1 MAADQKLE
9 KEREQERVDF
19 VLRKIDR
26 QIDALRQQTE
36 EIKENILEIRKN
48 FWDDV
53 TLNFSDPHDTLE
65 TIASIN
71 QQTRVMAERERSYR
85 HAHRRMTTLV
95 RMKDSPYFGRIDFAE
110 DGDAKA
116 EAIYLGITTV
126 RDEDDQPLVY
136 DWRAPIASLYYEG
149 TPGPVQYQTPA
160 GTVTGHLKR
169 KRQFLIRHG
178 QIQSMFDTGVTIGD
192 ELLQEVLGRHSDTQ
206 MRNIVSTIQK
216 EQNRIIRNE
225 GKRLLVV
232 SGAAG
237 SGKTSTALQ
246 RVAWLLYRYR
256 KSLTAKQ
263 VVLFSPN
270 PLFNSYVSTVLP
282 GLGEENMQ
290 QTTFQEM
297 LERRLRKWFRLE
309 DPYDQMEYVLQGINE
324 PGYDERLQGIRFK
337 TSTRFMEV
345 LDRYLEFLRRKG
357 FIFKNITFQN
367 RVLISAEEIEKQF
380 YALDPS
386 RSISGRL
393 SRLAEQLLDRL
404 DELAD
409 REKDQPWVED
419 EIELLDSN
427 TYQRAYKQLQHQKGF
442 AEDTFDDFDR
452 LRQWL
457 SVFVVKERFKPL
469 RRSVKQYQFIDIP
482 ALYRRLFSKPD
493 FVRHLMPDIR
503 LPQSWTAV
511 CSQTTER
518 LDRNELAYE
527 DATPFL
533 YLMEKITG
541 FHTKPHIRHVFV
553 DEAQDFSPFQFAFL
567 KHLFPRACMTVLGDF
582 NQAIFISADSG
593 FKALSELFGA
603 EETGTFV
610 LTRSYRSTRQIVL
623 FTRELIEGGER
634 IEPFHRDGPKPTWT
648 QVKNQDKLVEK
659 IADRIRSLQSSGHR
673 TIAIICKTA
682 QESREAYE
690 ALKKH
695 WPTIR
700 LIEKDSASF
709 EAGPLVIPSYLAK
722 GLEFDAVIIFDAR
735 KERYGRESERKL
747 FYTVCT
753 RAMHELHLYC
763 TGKPTPFLSDVSPDL
778 YEVAS

>member
-1 MAADQKLE
+1 MAMDREWKQEQK
-9 KEREQERVDF
+9 RVDA
-19 VLRKIDR
+19 VVRKIDR
-26 QIDALRQQTE
+26 QIQALRRQTE
-36 EIKENILEIRKN
+36 GIKENILEISRN

-71 QQTRVMAERERSYR
+71 QQARVMAERERSFR
-85 HAHRRMTTLV
+85 HARRRLTTLV
-95 RMKDSPYFGRIDFAE
+95 RMKDSPYFGRIDFVE
-110 DGDAKA
+110 DGESKA
-116 EAIYLGITTV
+116 EAIYLGIATV
-126 RDEDDQPLVY
+126 RDEEDELPLVY

-149 TPGPVQYQTPA
+149 SPGPVRYKTPA
-160 GTVTGHLKR
+160 GEISGNLKR
-169 KRQFLIRHG
+169 KRQFIIRDG
-178 QIQSMFDTGVTIGD
+178 RIRSMFDTSVTIGD

-206 MRNIVSTIQK
+206 MKNIVATIQK

-270 PLFNSYVSTVLP
+270 PMFNSYVSTVLP

-297 LERRLRKWFRLE
+297 LEHRLGKRFRLE
-309 DPYDQMEYVLQGINE
+309 DPYDQMEYVLQGSKE

-345 LDRYLEFLRRKG
+345 IDRYLERLRREG
-357 FIFKNITFQN
+357 LIFRNITFN
-367 RVLISAEEIEKQF
+367 DRVLISAEEIESLF

-386 RSISGRL
+386 RPISGRL

-409 REKDQPWVED
+409 EEKDQPWVED
-419 EIELLDSN
+419 EIELLDAE
-427 TYQRAYKQLQHQKGF
+427 TYQRAYKELQRQKGF
-442 AEDTFDDFDR
+442 SGNGADDFKR
-452 LRQWL
+452 EREWL
-457 SVFVVKERFKPL
+457 ASFVVKERFRPL
-469 RRSVKQYQFIDIP
+469 KRSVRRYQFVDIP
-482 ALYRRLFSKPD
+482 ALYRRLFSDPD
-493 FVRHLMPDIR
+493 FVPRMMPDIR
-503 LPQSWTAV
+503 LPQGWEAICAQTA
-511 CSQTTER
+511 ER
-518 LDRNELAYE
+518 LDRKELAYE

-533 YLMEKITG
+533 YLTEKIEG
-541 FHTKPHIRHVFV
+541 FHTNPHIRHVFV
-553 DEAQDFSPFQFAFL
+553 DEAQDYSPFQFAFL
-567 KHLFPRACMTVLGDF
+567 KHLFPRASMTVLGDF
-582 NQAIFISADSG
+582 NQAIFISAESG
-593 FKALSELFGA
+593 FDFLTGLFGA
-603 EETGTFV
+603 DETDTFI

-623 FTRELIEGGER
+623 FTRELIEGGDR

-648 QVKNQDKLVEK
+648 QVEDREKLYEK
-659 IADRIRSLQSSGHR
+659 ISGRIRSLQDAGHR
-673 TIAIICKTA
+673 TIAIICKSGR
-682 QESREAYE
+682 ESREAYE
-690 ALKKH
+690 GLKKH
-695 WPTIR
+695 CPGLR
-700 LIEKDSASF
+700 LIEKETVSF
-709 EAGPLVIPSYLAK
+709 DAGPLVIPSYLAK
-722 GLEFDAVIIFDAR
+722 GLEFDAVIVFDAQ
-735 KERYGRESERKL
+735 EARYGRESERKL

-763 TGKPTPFLSDVSPDL
+763 AGKATPFLSDVSPDL
-778 YEVAS
+778 YVVES